1 MKWILNYTSETNIID
16 KVKNNVRYSNNQF
29 YKDIFLD
36 SKKRNEIKRS
46 MINSKLDGRYW

>member
-1 MKWILNYTSETNIID
+1 MD

-36 SKKRNEIKRS
+36 SKKRNEI
-46 MINSKLDGRYW
+46 